1 MSLELLSFTYWYE
14 VEVCTVFGISLDIIL
29 EYGFIQHS
37 LVLSLTIATALC
49 FFLLSGFFVLPKVV
63 FAELFH
69 LQLVKLPNALILSPL
84 DLRVG
89 FSDENDVG
97 QVVFALLMRVDI
109 IIKCS

>member
-1 MSLELLSFTYWYE
+1 
-14 VEVCTVFGISLDIIL
+14 
-29 EYGFIQHS
+29 
-37 LVLSLTIATALC
+37 
-49 FFLLSGFFVLPKVV
+49 
-63 FAELFH
+63 
-69 LQLVKLPNALILSPL
+69 LSPL